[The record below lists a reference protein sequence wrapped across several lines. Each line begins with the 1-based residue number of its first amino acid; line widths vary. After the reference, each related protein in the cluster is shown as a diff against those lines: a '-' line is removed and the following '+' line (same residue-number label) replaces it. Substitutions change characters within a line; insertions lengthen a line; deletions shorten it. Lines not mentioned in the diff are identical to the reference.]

1 MSLRRLAALC
11 AAIAALGFAEPA
23 AAVTN
28 PQIAGLQVALR
39 ARGLYGGPIDAIAG
53 PATVRAVRT
62 FQRRHGLVVDGI
74 AGPQTRRA
82 LGRLGRPLFGRRT
95 MRRGYVGWDVSV
107 LQFLLGRRGFRPG
120 GIDGRFG
127 LGTEQA
133 VRRYQRGA
141 RLLVDGIAGTATIGS
156 LSPSAAGGR
165 AVTKAAIRRSIDFWA
180 RWYGI
185 DPRLARALA
194 WMESG
199 YQPNLTSHAGAWG
212 VMQVTGAT
220 WEFVETVLLGAPV
233 PRTAYGNVRVGVA
246 YLHHLLHAFRG
257 SERLALAAYHQ
268 GPYSLRRRGM
278 FGETRRFVAAVLALR
293 RRV

>member
-1 MSLRRLAALC
+1 MSFRRLAALC
-11 AAIAALGFAEPA
+11 ALVAALGLVETA

-39 ARGLYGGPIDAIAG
+39 ARGLYEGPVDAIAG
-53 PATVRAVRT
+53 PMTVRAVRV
-62 FQRRHGLVVDGI
+62 FQRRQGLAVDGI

-82 LGRLGRPLFGRRT
+82 LGRLGRPLFGRR
-95 MRRGYVGWDVSV
+95 MIRRGHVGWDVSV

-127 LGTEQA
+127 VGTERA
-133 VRRYQRGA
+133 VRRYQARA
-141 RLLVDGIAGTATIGS
+141 RLVVDGIAGTATLGS
-156 LSPSAAGGR
+156 LLPSRGAKPT
-165 AVTKAAIRRSIDFWA
+165 VTKAGIRRTLNFWA
-180 RWYGI
+180 RWYGV

-212 VMQVTGAT
+212 VMQVTPAT
-220 WEFVETVLLGAPV
+220 WRFVETVLLGTAV
-233 PRTAYGNVRVGVA
+233 PRTPYGNIRVGVA
-246 YLHHLLHAFRG
+246 YLHHLLHAFG

-268 GPYSLRRRGM
+268 GPYALRRRGM
-278 FGETRRFVAAVLALR
+278 FRETRRFVAAVLALK

>member
-1 MSLRRLAALC
+1 MSSRRLAAVC
-11 AAIAALGFAEPA
+11 AAVAALGLAEPA

-39 ARGLYGGPIDAIAG
+39 ARGLYPGPIDAIAG
-53 PATVRAVRT
+53 PKTVRAVRV
-62 FQRRHGLVVDGI
+62 FQRRNGLVVDGI

-82 LGRLGRPLFGRRT
+82 LGRLGRPLFGRRAI
-95 MRRGYVGWDVSV
+95 RRPYVGWDVSV

-120 GIDGRFG
+120 GIDGHFG
-127 LGTEQA
+127 VGTERA
-133 VRRYQRGA
+133 VRRYQAGR
-141 RLLVDGIAGTATIGS
+141 RLMVDGIAGTATLSS
-156 LSPSAAGGR
+156 LAPSRRGTPT
-165 AVTKAAIRRSIDFWA
+165 VTKSSIRTTLNFWA
-180 RWYGI
+180 RWYGV

-212 VMQVTGAT
+212 VMQVTPAT
-220 WEFVETVLLGAPV
+220 WRFVETVLLGTAV
-233 PRTAYGNVRVGVA
+233 PRTPYGNIRVGVA
-246 YLHHLLHAFRG
+246 YLHHLLHAFG

-268 GPYSLRRRGM
+268 GPYALRRRGM
-278 FGETRRFVAAVLALR
+278 FRETRRFVAAVLALK